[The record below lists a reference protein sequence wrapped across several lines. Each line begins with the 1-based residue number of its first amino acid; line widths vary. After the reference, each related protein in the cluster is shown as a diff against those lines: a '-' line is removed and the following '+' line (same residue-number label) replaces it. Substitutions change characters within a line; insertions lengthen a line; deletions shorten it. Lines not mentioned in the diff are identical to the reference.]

1 MTKKVILKNVSLI
14 TTLYNEADTIDN
26 FLMSIKK
33 QKIYPQEFVIVDGG
47 STDGTIEKI
56 QNFSQENPEINI
68 KLIVDMTCSKK
79 YSKAPIAKGRNEAIR
94 NAKGHIIAV
103 TDAGCI
109 VNKNWLKEVTFPFFE
124 DKTVEI
130 VGGYYKAIIKNI
142 FQKRLSK
149 IMVLKIEKLDL
160 SKFLPSSR
168 SVAFK
173 RACWKAVGGYPE
185 LTYNAE
191 DTLFD
196 LKMRSIGCK
205 FIFNPNAIV
214 HWEIPKTYRELW
226 GKIYQY
232 GYGSGQLGLFP
243 LKNLLKLGVIFFP
256 FPLILVQREELIL
269 KYFTLVAST
278 IGWII
283 GFLKRLP

>member
-1 MTKKVILKNVSLI
+1 MTKKAILKDVSLI

-26 FLMSIKK
+26 FLMSIKE
-33 QKIYPQEFVIVDGG
+33 QKVYPQEFVIVDGG

-68 KLIVDMTCSKK
+68 KLIIDLNCSKK
-79 YSKAPIAKGRNEAIR
+79 YSKAPIAKGRNKAIR
-94 NAKGHIIAV
+94 NTKGHIIAV

-109 VNKNWLKEVTFPFFE
+109 VNENWLKEITFAFFK
-124 DKTVEI
+124 DKTVDI
-130 VGGYYKAIIKNI
+130 ISGYYKAIIKNI

-149 IMVLKIEKLDL
+149 IMVPKIEKLDL
-160 SKFLPSSR
+160 NKFLPSSR
-168 SVAFK
+168 SVAFN

-196 LKMRSIGCK
+196 LKMRAIGCK
-205 FIFNPNAIV
+205 FVFNPNAIV

-226 GKIYQY
+226 RKVYQY
-232 GYGSGQLGLFP
+232 GYGNGQLGLFP

-256 FPLILVQREELIL
+256 FLLILVQREELIL